1 MKLNR
6 NLLSD
11 AVRFG
16 LVAGLATAVVAP
28 AAFAQEAEEGEATT
42 LDRIEVTGS
51 RLKRADIEG
60 AVPVIVIDRA
70 SIDATGDVSV
80 ADVLRDSTFA
90 SFGNIR
96 PQSGSSAQSLA
107 TVDLRGLGSGRTLV
121 LIDGRR
127 APTNPMSAS
136 LGADLNAIPLAAVER
151 IEILSDGASAVYGS
165 DAIGGVVNVILRK
178 DFNGAELRYGYGS
191 TAVTGG
197 DLEDVSAVFGTSSDR
212 GNLIG
217 GASHSSRGMVYTR
230 DQIGGQSLGNSTYG
244 NNYLNW
250 RVTEIADPDNP
261 GQMIPAAGVRPVP
274 GFDCNSSAN
283 PGFWTL
289 PSGNCSFDFNSVAAN
304 EASVDNTAVFVRGDY
319 QINDDWTVYMTATNT
334 RVKTFGRYAPVPGV
348 VRASDGT
355 SQDINNPQFVSWV
368 HANRQRAK
376 ELYGIGLDTDV
387 DPATGDLV
395 WGPGGLA
402 ADQDGLPTNFYHR
415 FAAAGNRDN
424 YTVANNADF
433 LVGFQGQLT
442 DTISVDFGGRRTS
455 YDYDENGYGYVI
467 GSLANAAVDSGDYL
481 LTDPY
486 GASQETLNGFT
497 ATIGRNS
504 FFKTVEWY
512 GNVNFDLFEMG
523 GGISNA
529 VVGAEYREEEYQDL
543 YDSLSQAGVVLGSSG
558 GASAGSRDVTSAYF
572 EWLLPF
578 TSSFDIT
585 LAGRYDKYSDY
596 GNDFSPK
603 IAARWQP
610 LDNLTF
616 RASYGQGFRAPGLDI
631 LNQADSFSAEP
642 VQDPASCV
650 FNGLTPECINSDGE
664 QDDVQVDSYFIA
676 NPALS
681 SEQSTQYSVGVVYDP
696 VDWLDL
702 SLDYYNIEVEDN
714 ITAFS
719 GQDIVDKDLDPA
731 AYGAIPAGLSITRD
745 PVTGRILEI
754 ITGYANEGTLETDGV
769 DFRANTDFDFGGAGR
784 LQNRLTVSW
793 VNKYDVT
800 SGAGT
805 TIEEI
810 GRMGYPDLRANLAN
824 DWAFGDWNFT
834 WNINYIAG
842 QQDPRTPTGAPGP
855 QVGGYATN
863 DVQVAWSAPWN
874 GKVAVGATNVGDRY
888 PELVAF
894 DGRPWNFNLY
904 DAYGRTIYLRYTQT
918 F

>member
-212 GNLIG
+212 GRLIG
-217 GASHSSRGMVYTR
+217 GASYSSRGMVFTR
-230 DQIGGQSLGNSTYG
+230 DQIGGDVLGVSTYG
-244 NNYLNW
+244 NNYQNNGW
-250 RVTEIADPDNP
+250 QA
-261 GQMIPAAGVRPVP
+261 VP
-274 GFDCNSSAN
+274 GFDCNAN
-283 PGFWTL
+283 GFWMIPGT
-289 PSGNCSFDFNSVAAN
+289 NTCSFDFNSVAAN
-304 EASVDNTAVFVRGDY
+304 EASVENTSVFVRGDY
-319 QINDDWTVYMTATNT
+319 QINDDWTVYMTATT
-334 RVKTFGRYAPVPGV
+334 TKVETFGRYAPVPGQ
-348 VRASDGT
+348 VRAAEGT
-355 SQDINNPQFVSWV
+355 VQ
-368 HANRQRAK
+368 
-376 ELYGIGLDTDV
+376 
-387 DPATGDLV
+387 DLV
-395 WGPGGLA
+395 HG
-402 ADQDGLPTNFYHR
+402 DGRATVYRHR

-424 YTVANNADF
+424 YTDTTNSDY
-433 LVGFQGQLT
+433 LVGFTGQLT
-442 DTISVDFGGRRTS
+442 DTISVDFGARRT
-455 YDYDENGYGYVI
+455 DYKYIQNGYGYI
-467 GSLANAAVDSGDYL
+467 IQSLAEAQINAGNYL
-481 LTDPY
+481 LTDPF
-486 GASQETLNGFT
+486 GASQDVLNSFT

-504 FFKTVEWY
+504 FYKSAEYF
-512 GNVNFDLFEMG
+512 GSVNFDLFEMG

-529 VVGAEYREEEYQDL
+529 VVGAEYREDRFQDL
-543 YDSLSQAGVVLGSSG
+543 YDSLSQAGVVLGSAG

-578 TSSFDIT
+578 TSAFDIT

-616 RASYGQGFRAPGLDI
+616 RASWGQGFRAPGLDI
-631 LNQADSFSAEP
+631 LTQAPSFSAEP
-642 VQDPASCV
+642 VNDPRTCAAVNQPATCQ
-650 FNGLTPECINSDGE
+650 L
-664 QDDVQVDSYFIA
+664 QVDTYFIA
-676 NPALS
+676 NPSLA
-681 SEQSTQYSVGVVYDP
+681 SEQSDQYSIGVVYDP

-702 SLDYYNIEVEDN
+702 SLDYYNITVEDT
-714 ITAFS
+714 ISQIGA
-719 GQDIVDKDLDPA
+719 QDIINSDNDPGT
-731 AYGAIPAGLSITRD
+731 YGPIPAGMEIIRD
-745 PVTGRILEI
+745 PANGNSIVEI
-754 ITGYANEGTLETDGV
+754 TAGYANAGDLKTDGL
-769 DFRANTDFDFGGAGR
+769 DFRANTDFDFGTAGR

-793 VNKYDVT
+793 INKYDVT
-800 SGAGT
+800 TPQNIVIEYAGLP
-805 TIEEI
+805 
-810 GRMGYPDLRANLAN
+810 GYPELRANLAN
-824 DWAFGDWNFT
+824 DWAYGDWNFT
-834 WNINYIAG
+834 WNVNYIEG
-842 QQDPRTPTGAPGP
+842 QSDSDSN
-855 QVGGYATN
+855 VGGYATN

-874 GKVAVGATNVGDRY
+874 GKIAVGATNVGDRY
-888 PELVAF
+888 PELVPF
-894 DGRPWNFNLY
+894 DGRPWNFYLY
-904 DAYGRTIYLRYTQT
+904 DAYGRTVYLRYTQT